1 MNMMMRSS
9 AGITLVTPE
18 TRLFDKREIFITGE
32 ITDEV
37 MCDFFQKMRV
47 LIAEDAD
54 APISIFINSPGG
66 EIRSGLA
73 MYNMIAS
80 CKTEINIYVLA
91 KAFSM
96 AAVLLVAGKK
106 GHRFLMPY
114 SEVMIHEP
122 LITSRVGGST
132 SSIRSISE
140 SLQESK
146 ELIDGI
152 LVKHTGHSME
162 EVCKATGFD
171 HYFKAE
177 EAVEWGLADKI
188 VEFCDM

>member
-1 MNMMMRSS
+1 MNTMMRSN
-9 AGITLVTPE
+9 AGISLVTPE

-54 APISIFINSPGG
+54 APISIFINSQGG

-73 MYNMIAS
+73 MYNMITS